1 MSYLPEPP
9 VPPRTVTT
17 ASTMSTVAAVGGL
30 LAGLSYLFWRAT
42 ETCEG
47 WDCLG
52 AALLA
57 GAVMIAVV
65 PVLAAVALCLLRV
78 PRPAL
83 VALTATTVGLGLGG
97 LVTMLQTVRHDF
109 AAEVPLAPAP
119 VYLLV
124 GAVAGATGLLL
135 VGRGT
140 WSGWVRLTVLG
151 VLAAV
156 GITGYVG
163 YEIARTR
170 HLEQEIA
177 AVPVA
182 LYLPDLGET
191 ARATHASAW
200 GGAVHISYTP
210 SPASGTRYHPRVTIV
225 PVSGKGP
232 CEDAYVAG
240 FYGSSDRATCDVTG
254 DVLVADAGYESGRGH
269 FVGVRIAETLLIA
282 EVAGD
287 ADHASL
293 VDALRSAPS
302 TTAGEL
308 ARLSYPG

>member
-1 MSYLPEPP
+1 MSYLLETP
-9 VPPRTVTT
+9 VPPRTARTV
-17 ASTMSTVAAVGGL
+17 STVAAVGAV
-30 LAGLSYLFWRAT
+30 LAGLSYLFWHAT

-57 GAVMIAVV
+57 GAVTIAVV
-65 PVLAAVALCLLRV
+65 PVLAAVALWLLRV

-83 VALTATTVGLGLGG
+83 VALTATAVGLGLGS
-97 LVTMLQTVRHDF
+97 LVTTLQTVRHDF

-119 VYLLV
+119 VYLL
-124 GAVAGATGLLL
+124 AGALAGVVGLFL

-151 VLAAV
+151 VLVAV

-163 YEIARTR
+163 YETARTR

-177 AVPVA
+177 AVPVT
-182 LYLPDLGET
+182 LYLPELGES

-210 SPASGTRYHPRVTIV
+210 SPASGTRYHPWVTIV
-225 PVSGKGP
+225 PVSGKGL
-232 CEDAYVAG
+232 CEDAYAAG
-240 FYGSSDRATCDVTG
+240 FYGSSDRATCRIDG
-254 DVLVADAGYESGRGH
+254 DELIADAGYGSGSGH
-269 FVGVRIAETLLIA
+269 FVGVRIGETLLVA
-282 EVAGD
+282 EVDGD

-293 VDALRSAPS
+293 VDALRAAPS

-308 ARLSYPG
+308 ARLRYPG